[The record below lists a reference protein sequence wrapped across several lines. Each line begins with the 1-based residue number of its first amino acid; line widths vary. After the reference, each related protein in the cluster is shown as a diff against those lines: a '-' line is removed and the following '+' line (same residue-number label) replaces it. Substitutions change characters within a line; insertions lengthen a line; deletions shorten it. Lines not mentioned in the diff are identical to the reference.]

1 MYSNDSHSAFRKK
14 TYDHLFMQTNNV
26 ERRKLINSQEIL
38 KDSEQKKEIVGKEN
52 KILEIN
58 LKISVIMET
67 AQWMLS
73 IKVKFCHI

>member
-1 MYSNDSHSAFRKK
+1 MIPTVHSERKS
-14 TYDHLFMQTNNV
+14 YDHLFTQTNNV
-26 ERRKLINSQEIL
+26 EREKLINSEEIL

-52 KILEIN
+52 KIIEIN
-58 LKISVIMET
+58 FKISVITET

>member
-1 MYSNDSHSAFRKK
+1 MIPTVHSEKK

-26 ERRKLINSQEIL
+26 EREKLINSQEIL